1 MKQATDTLLPTTVD
15 GLKDMCNIL
24 AKAYFREIL
33 NVGLKMMSV
42 EDSQTRIRLYMELC
56 RLEFSNIEVRD
67 KQEAL
72 EELLDVFESE
82 GIFSR
87 ENVINNILE
96 EIELRNVFRGVILV
110 NEENDDSIWDGALD
124 SISES
129 LKNDMRYILGTTD
142 NISFNL
148 ADVVGKCEDVY
159 AILEKYDRW

>member
-1 MKQATDTLLPTTVD
+1 MKLTTDTLLPTTVD

-33 NVGLKMMSV
+33 NVGLKMISV
-42 EDSQTRIRLYMELC
+42 EDSQERIRLYMELC
-56 RLEFSNIEVRD
+56 RLEFSNRDVRE
-67 KQEAL
+67 KQEVL
-72 EELLDVFESE
+72 DELIDSFENE

-96 EIELRNVFRGVILV
+96 EIELRNIFRYVILV
-110 NEENDDSIWDGALD
+110 NEENGDNIWDGAVN
-124 SISES
+124 SITES
-129 LKNDMRYILGTTD
+129 LKHDMRYILGTTD

-159 AILEKYDRW
+159 AILEKYDR